1 MNRELKFRIL
11 DKLNRNE
18 ELLINNLGK
27 IFVIDQACGQANE
40 ADDQE
45 NYVIRQYTGLKDKNG
60 KEIYEGD
67 IVKHR
72 KHNKEVR
79 IGEFSDGVD
88 ERTGVFLQDPKIKHI
103 NFGRLSSFSSC
114 EIIGNVFENPE
125 LLK

>member
-1 MNRELKFRIL
+1 
-11 DKLNRNE
+11 
-18 ELLINNLGK
+18 
-27 IFVIDQACGQANE
+27 
-40 ADDQE
+40 
-45 NYVIRQYTGLKDKNG
+45 LKDKNG

-103 NFGRLSSFSSC
+103 NFGTNRLSSFSSC

-125 LLK
+125 LLNQ